1 MGYRI
6 GAIIQDTLPNGT
18 VYNRRQTAAELQG
31 LQPNPYGFNPYM
43 PQAGQYNPYMPPSNP
58 YAPYGTPPPNPYAY
72 TPTPYGYTDPYS
84 MAYAASP
91 YGYPVN
97 PYGY

>member
-18 VYNRRQTAAELQG
+18 VYNRRQSATELAA
-31 LQPNPYGFNPYM
+31 LQPNPYAFNPYA
-43 PQAGQYNPYMPPSNP
+43 PNPYAPPSNP
-58 YAPYGTPPPNPYAY
+58 YAPYGYQTPNPYGY
-72 TPTPYGYTDPYS
+72 SPTPYGYTDPYS
-84 MAYAASP
+84 MAYAPSP